1 VKNRLCTK
9 KAKGSQK
16 TVRWDSF
23 LPQPTAALQQ
33 EVSHW
38 FIKYEDFKSCRHL
51 HKMITT
57 EALELKERKDLKKKK
72 KGKLKLFWEVMALFS
87 GMSCL

>member
-1 VKNRLCTK
+1 MKNRLCTK

-72 KGKLKLFWEVMALFS
+72 KKAN
-87 GMSCL
+87 